1 MGAAAAFVWAALCSG
16 ARIQPS
22 GGEGETQTTDAT
34 AGLRLWG
41 IWDTWTGPPG
51 LQEVLGEK
59 TFMENNSSIGQRVLI
74 VKKKKYVAKFH
85 MVYYL
90 FFTTAK
96 LDGVAAV
103 ITNCLFM
110 VPPPLRNPPF
120 CQPLS

>member
-1 MGAAAAFVWAALCSG
+1 MKERCRSLQYPAEELQGAAVPDCSIGMG

-22 GGEGETQTTDAT
+22 CGEGETQTTDAT

-74 VKKKKYVAKFH
+74 VFTKKKK
-85 MVYYL
+85 
-90 FFTTAK
+90 
-96 LDGVAAV
+96 
-103 ITNCLFM
+103 
-110 VPPPLRNPPF
+110 
-120 CQPLS
+120 